1 MTNVYYKQY
10 RHRMNYWPYLSIV
23 CCSHLISL
31 CLRQSVS
38 KHSTSNDKGAAPIL
52 WRPKWNRFRWNY
64 INIASAGIIKALKY
78 TDRFLLSFRTS
89 ICAMS
94 VISTGNRP
102 EAHLSRYHLVS
113 LALFASCSRNYCYS
127 FLTFFRSH
135 FTRGTECVRPE
146 SNSSPVCTGE
156 QNEIE
161 RVNERERCAYFDFC
175 GYLLLLSFDV
185 IDSFTINFICFE
197 VQR

>member
-64 INIASAGIIKALKY
+64 INIASAGIIKALKC
-78 TDRFLLSFRTS
+78 TDRFLSSFRTS

-127 FLTFFRSH
+127 FLTFFPFSLHEGNGMRSPRIEL
-135 FTRGTECVRPE
+135 FTRVHGRTKRNRKSEW
-146 SNSSPVCTGE
+146 
-156 QNEIE
+156 E
-161 RVNERERCAYFDFC
+161 RALC
-175 GYLLLLSFDV
+175 LLRFLRVSASF
-185 IDSFTINFICFE
+185 IIWCNW
-197 VQR
+197 